1 MVCQIQD
8 LCRKKYKKGL
18 NWLFFGVLGSYEFLK
33 GLKGKLEVGIFLASK
48 NLYRQCAMTQQ
59 IRFLDNKWTNPEQT
73 IYFWKVQ

>member
-1 MVCQIQD
+1 MQKNVQ
-8 LCRKKYKKGL
+8 KGL
-18 NWLFFGVLGSYEFLK
+18 ELTCWGALGSYEFLK

-73 IYFWKVQ
+73 IYF